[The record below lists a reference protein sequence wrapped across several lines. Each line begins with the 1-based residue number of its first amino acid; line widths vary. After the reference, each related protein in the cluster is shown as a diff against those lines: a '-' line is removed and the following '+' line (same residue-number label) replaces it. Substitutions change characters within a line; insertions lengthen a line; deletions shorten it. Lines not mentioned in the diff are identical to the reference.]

1 MGRVD
6 AMGDNQRVA
15 YLDYARV
22 IVALLVIV
30 GHLVTYDCRGN
41 GRMYIYAFHM
51 PFFFMVSGMLHKYRG
66 AIEWRKYARTLL
78 LPAAVFIG
86 AYIAISSVLFYLDF
100 WDYAAVYH
108 RPLPS
113 GVIGIGMDQ
122 VYVTLKGIARGT
134 QIANIPCW
142 FLLALFWCKVMTD
155 VLEKYKRYL
164 YLLIGG
170 GILLFILMYK
180 FNVLYLKQ
188 ALMAFPI
195 YYIGYKYKN
204 AIDGWLNVKFPFLV
218 MIVLFAIFILS
229 ARFNGRTS
237 MSLVRFGAH
246 KLYSIPL
253 FYLNGFVASMAVL
266 YFSSLFKER
275 QLVVNVAN
283 SLVTI
288 LCVQMLF
295 CYTVKFTIG
304 WADELTLLS
313 FVYTLA
319 IAFVILIL
327 CYLIHQIL
335 YKHLPWI
342 YGKW

>member
-1 MGRVD
+1 
-6 AMGDNQRVA
+6 
-15 YLDYARV
+15 
-22 IVALLVIV
+22 
-30 GHLVTYDCRGN
+30 
-41 GRMYIYAFHM
+41 
-51 PFFFMVSGMLHKYRG
+51 MLF
-66 AIEWRKYARTLL
+66 A
-78 LPAAVFIG
+78 
-86 AYIAISSVLFYLDF
+86 
-100 WDYAAVYH
+100 
-108 RPLPS
+108 
-113 GVIGIGMDQ
+113 
-122 VYVTLKGIARGT
+122 
-134 QIANIPCW
+134 
-142 FLLALFWCKVMTD
+142 
-155 VLEKYKRYL
+155 
-164 YLLIGG
+164 
-170 GILLFILMYK
+170 LMYK

-204 AIDGWLNVKFPFLV
+204 TIDGFLNVKFPVVV
-218 MIVLFAIFILS
+218 MIILFAIFILS

-237 MSLVRFGAH
+237 MSLVRFGTH

-304 WADELTLLS
+304 WAEELTLLS
-313 FVYTLA
+313 FVYTLV
-319 IAFVILIL
+319 IASVILVL